1 MRRSIAGSLRLALIA
16 LTVILVAVA
25 AVAVVALYNARLDYE
40 HALVSSSEVS
50 TAVANLSAARVQEA
64 VALRAAPPG
73 SPQRSQA
80 TAGYL
85 AAASAA
91 DALARPDRPSAN
103 LIAALVRLE
112 GRERALAA
120 HRRLPAAA
128 SGPLAVRAAVLAVQT
143 QRRQQV
149 RQGQARSDAQRDTRD
164 ALAAVGVAGGLAF
177 ACALL
182 LIAAVVRSMRGPLD
196 ELVSATRAL
205 ASGERARRITPAGPR
220 ELRALAASF
229 NAMGDELTAA
239 HGQIE
244 AERRRLAVTIASLGD
259 GLLVTAADGVTIRT
273 VNPRASELVPELAPG
288 DRTDAPGSP
297 LPAPDSALAGE
308 TVVEHGDRI
317 LAITAARLEDAGEPG
332 IVWTVRDVAERV
344 RLERAKTE
352 FVATASHELRSP
364 LTSIKGFVELLHR
377 SGEHMTPRQR
387 EFVEIILRS
396 TDRLVELVADLLDVA
411 RIEAGSVEISRRP
424 IDVGEAVR
432 EVAELMGPRIADK
445 QQHLGVYVAPALP
458 LADGDPARIRQIIA
472 NLLTNA
478 HLYTEPGGRIHVGVE
493 ADRAWVRIVVADS
506 GRGMTAEEREH
517 AFERFYRGER
527 GEHGEAPPG
536 TGLGLSIV
544 QSLVALHNGRLELES
559 EPGRGTTFHVFIPA
573 AVTPADDEASLE
585 VIRGRRILIV
595 DNEPEIAALIADQL
609 APLQVRATVAH
620 SGEAALEAL
629 RAGRFDAITL
639 DVLMPGADGFAV
651 LREIRSDPE
660 LRSLPVLFVSVFAG
674 RQELAGEWTVSKP
687 IDPDELR
694 DVLAAAVRGG
704 RSRVLVVARPQ
715 LQVRLEPALDEL
727 GIEHQ
732 WETSGAAAARV
743 CGERRFEVA
752 LIDVGIRNPR
762 AALQALD
769 LRGRRLR
776 RAVIL
781 FSDDGTTAPPGIS
794 ELGMEVIPVQDAAQA
809 LLAALRGETDH
820 LRQGVSA
827 ADDRE

>member
-1 MRRSIAGSLRLALIA
+1 M
-16 LTVILVAVA
+16 
-25 AVAVVALYNARLDYE
+25 
-40 HALVSSSEVS
+40 
-50 TAVANLSAARVQEA
+50 
-64 VALRAAPPG
+64 
-73 SPQRSQA
+73 
-80 TAGYL
+80 
-85 AAASAA
+85 
-91 DALARPDRPSAN
+91 
-103 LIAALVRLE
+103 
-112 GRERALAA
+112 
-120 HRRLPAAA
+120 
-128 SGPLAVRAAVLAVQT
+128 
-143 QRRQQV
+143 
-149 RQGQARSDAQRDTRD
+149 
-164 ALAAVGVAGGLAF
+164 
-177 ACALL
+177 
-182 LIAAVVRSMRGPLD
+182 
-196 ELVSATRAL
+196 
-205 ASGERARRITPAGPR
+205 
-220 ELRALAASF
+220 
-229 NAMGDELTAA
+229 
-239 HGQIE
+239 
-244 AERRRLAVTIASLGD
+244 
-259 GLLVTAADGVTIRT
+259 
-273 VNPRASELVPELAPG
+273 
-288 DRTDAPGSP
+288 
-297 LPAPDSALAGE
+297 
-308 TVVEHGDRI
+308 
-317 LAITAARLEDAGEPG
+317 
-332 IVWTVRDVAERV
+332 
-344 RLERAKTE
+344 
-352 FVATASHELRSP
+352 
-364 LTSIKGFVELLHR
+364 
-377 SGEHMTPRQR
+377 
-387 EFVEIILRS
+387 
-396 TDRLVELVADLLDVA
+396 
-411 RIEAGSVEISRRP
+411 
-424 IDVGEAVR
+424 R

-458 LADGDPARIRQIIA
+458 LADGDPSRIRQIIA

-478 HLYTEPGGRIHVGVE
+478 HLYTEPGGRIHIGVE

-506 GRGMTAEEREH
+506 GLRHDRRGARARVRPLLSRRARERSDTA
-517 AFERFYRGER
+517 
-527 GEHGEAPPG
+527 PG

-544 QSLVALHNGRLELES
+544 QSLVALHDGRLELES

-573 AVTPADDEASLE
+573 AVTPADDAASLE

-609 APLQVRATVAH
+609 APLEVRATVAH

-639 DVLMPGADGFAV
+639 DVLMPGTDGLAV
-651 LREIRSDPE
+651 LHEIRSDPE

-743 CGERRFEVA
+743 CSERRFEVA

-794 ELGMEVIPVQDAAQA
+794 ELGMEVIPVQDAAHA
-809 LLAALRGETDH
+809 LLAALRGEPDH